1 MQEENFPDIFNERY
15 DSGHPP
21 ESYNKKLERS
31 NTDYIITGTSA
42 GIAKYFNT
50 EPAVI
55 RIFFILS
62 VLLGFWSIAA
72 YLIASYLIPKEKES
86 RELTS
91 EEKHHMK
98 RTNFRTV
105 LSGVMIYTGIYSG
118 FSSIGFYSPWGF
130 WIFNYSYI
138 LPFIAIGFGVFLLF
152 KYDRDEIELST
163 PPAIKFYRSRTNKIF
178 FGVCGGLGKYLN
190 NTDSTS
196 IRIIIVIAS
205 MLTLGLL
212 IPAYILIVLLSNYED
227 AGEI

>member
-1 MQEENFPDIFNERY
+1 MQEENFPDIFNEQY

-31 NTDYIITGTSA
+31 NSDHIIAGTCA

-55 RIFFILS
+55 RIFFILTI
-62 VLLGFWSIAA
+62 LLGFWSIAA
-72 YLIASYLIPKEKES
+72 YLIASYLIPKEKDS
-86 RELTS
+86 RELSS
-91 EEKHHMK
+91 EEKK
-98 RTNFRTV
+98 QLKKTNFRTV

-118 FSSIGFYSPWGF
+118 FASIGFYSPWGF

-138 LPFIAIGFGVFLLF
+138 LPFIAIGFGIFLF
-152 KYDRDEIELST
+152 FNYVRDEIEYST
-163 PPAIKFYRSRTNKIF
+163 PPAIKFYRSRENKIF
-178 FGVCGGLGKYLN
+178 FGVCVGLGRYLN
-190 NTDSTS
+190 NTDPTS
-196 IRIIIVIAS
+196 IRIIIVVAS

-212 IPAYILIVLLSNYED
+212 IPAYLLIALLSNYDD